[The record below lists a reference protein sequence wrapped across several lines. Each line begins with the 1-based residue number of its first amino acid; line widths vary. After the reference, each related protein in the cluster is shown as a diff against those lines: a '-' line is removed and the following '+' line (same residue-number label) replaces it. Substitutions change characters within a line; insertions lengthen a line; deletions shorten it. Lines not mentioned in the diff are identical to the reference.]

1 MASLASRLFEVSPNR
16 SHWLSA
22 FRGSFPTILSSQT
35 QSITPVQPDSS
46 PFTTKEI
53 LSLFTTLQ
61 TQLFEAV
68 AKLQEI
74 LDLQDAKQKVAC
86 EIRSKDSAM
95 LSFANKLKE
104 VERILD
110 ILIDDYSDYR
120 CPKRSNQKMI
130 RMILAPLRGA
140 LPPAPQEEQLR
151 ASQLYAFA
159 DLDVDSNPL
168 ANLTGIQGLIPPN
181 FVIPSGWKPGMPV
194 ELPSDLPMMPPL
206 GWKPGDPIPLP
217 PLDTLPIA
225 GRIEEQQ
232 PRPIPAQGIPKVPE
246 PVQVRHI
253 RSHAQKYF
261 LKVQKNGT
269 IAHVPPPH
277 PKRKASHPYPQKAP
291 KNVLVLSQ
299 ASMAN
304 PSSLNLLAPG
314 YSPWDDT
321 SMLIHTP
328 LGGIMRSQ
336 DEYNLHRVE
345 GMLKSKGFP
354 RISNS
359 SIGAIGSSSRTPPS
373 SELLKQGKQDSLL
386 HGVPDF
392 AEVYTFIGSVF
403 DPDTKGHMQKLKERD
418 PINFETVLLL
428 MRNLTINLSSPDF
441 EPIRKVLS
449 SYDVNTKTIGIAAGN
464 VAKNENN
471 VLSC

>member
-1 MASLASRLFEVSPNR
+1 MANST
-16 SHWLSA
+16 
-22 FRGSFPTILSSQT
+22 PT
-35 QSITPVQPDSS
+35 DSS
-46 PFTTKEI
+46 GK
-53 LSLFTTLQ
+53 
-61 TQLFEAV
+61 
-68 AKLQEI
+68 K
-74 LDLQDAKQKVAC
+74 
-86 EIRSKDSAM
+86 
-95 LSFANKLKE
+95 
-104 VERILD
+104 
-110 ILIDDYSDYR
+110 
-120 CPKRSNQKMI
+120 
-130 RMILAPLRGA
+130 
-140 LPPAPQEEQLR
+140 
-151 ASQLYAFA
+151 
-159 DLDVDSNPL
+159 
-168 ANLTGIQGLIPPN
+168 
-181 FVIPSGWKPGMPV
+181 
-194 ELPSDLPMMPPL
+194 
-206 GWKPGDPIPLP
+206 
-217 PLDTLPIA
+217 
-225 GRIEEQQ
+225 
-232 PRPIPAQGIPKVPE
+232 
-246 PVQVRHI
+246 I

-269 IAHVPPPH
+269 IAHVPPPR

-291 KNVLVLSQ
+291 KNVLVPLQ

-314 YSPWDDT
+314 CSPWDDT

-345 GMLKSKGFP
+345 GMLKSKGVP

-403 DPDTKGHMQKLKERD
+403 DPDTKGHEKPKEMD

-441 EPIRKVLS
+441 EPVDTKYVKNWCEKKERKEKKKIGLQRSGFPNRDSSLIYTGTLLRFKNKLS
-449 SYDVNTKTIGIAAGN
+449 FLATEISSKQQRSSKYCDSGSLPALVHFRRREALVCFRLWFASGDVRLWFVSDSGSVSLFSILLILGNNCGFSVGGNILFTKGSASGDDRSSKRDIVGAQIDPNILFASVVDKFGSLLIN
-464 VAKNENN
+464 SPSEV
-471 VLSC
+471 